1 MTRSALVP
9 FICLLACL
17 PLQVSARQSGPDAV
31 QHSTQVRDLPTIRS
45 SKVLKV
51 LVNQSRNSSGD
62 VKGQEIG
69 VEYHRLQAFEQY
81 LNSHARD
88 GQKVTFRI
96 IPKAKNQLLT
106 ALQRGEGDM
115 IAPGELLDV
124 SEAKGIKASAPIVH
138 DVPLVLVG
146 VRGQRSLRRVDQL

>member
-1 MTRSALVP
+1 MSQKARRFPRCST
-9 FICLLACL
+9 LL
-17 PLQVSARQSGPDAV
+17 
-31 QHSTQVRDLPTIRS
+31 RDLKISFFLFLSGICPGEVNDPSPRLCLS
-45 SKVLKV
+45 SVCCHCSPLHARL

-88 GQKVTFRI
+88 GQKVTFKI

-106 ALQRGEGDM
+106 ALQRGEGDL
-115 IAPGELLDV
+115 IAPGELLD
-124 SEAKGIKASAPIVH
+124 
-138 DVPLVLVG
+138 
-146 VRGQRSLRRVDQL
+146 GQRRQRHSGHGADHS

>member
-1 MTRSALVP
+1 MIRSALVS
-9 FICLLACL
+9 FMCLLALL
-17 PLQVSARQSGPDAV
+17 PLQVSARQTGPQAV
-31 QHSTQVRDLPTIRS
+31 QHNAQVRDLPAIRS
-45 SKVLKV
+45 SKVLRV

-69 VEYHRLQAFEQY
+69 IEYHRLQAFEQY
-81 LNSHARD
+81 LNSHSRGA
-88 GQKVTFRI
+88 QKVTLKV

-124 SEAKGIKASAPIVH
+124 SEAKGVQASAPIIH
-138 DVPLVLVG
+138 DVPLDRKSVV
-146 VRGQRSLRRVDQL
+146 